1 MNQEMKRRVTACA
14 AGFSLPRYRELPS
27 VGLYLDQTVQLVNSC
42 FRGFPGVELTPSM
55 VSNYVKKG
63 VISHPVKKKY
73 SREQLASL
81 IYIVLSKNV
90 LSLENIDT
98 LFQMQRA
105 HCTAAEA
112 YDYFCDE
119 VENCLPYF
127 PLMMLAVVFSILCEG
142 TVYGNTIARKPF
154 QDTIGT
160 AVGVAANIAVC
171 AVLVPR
177 FGVMGAA
184 VGLVAANA
192 TMFLYR
198 TVTGQ
203 YYYRTIP
210 SFSRTICG
218 FLLAVGV
225 AVIGVVFAHNFIIK
239 FVLTA
244 AILFIYCNIYR
255 AQLYKLWQIFM
266 GFVRRYLLHSQA

>member
-1 MNQEMKRRVTACA
+1 MPQFFLLFESLYQFFKNLSTVFANSFKRFHTPVDPAGKIRYTIRMKKESNRRIAACA
-14 AGFSLPRYRELPS
+14 VDFALPRYEELPS

-119 VENCLPYF
+119 VENLS
-127 PLMMLAVVFSILCEG
+127 LIH
-142 TVYGNTIARKPF
+142 I
-154 QDTIGT
+154 
-160 AVGVAANIAVC
+160 
-171 AVLVPR
+171 
-177 FGVMGAA
+177 
-184 VGLVAANA
+184 
-192 TMFLYR
+192 
-198 TVTGQ
+198 
-203 YYYRTIP
+203 
-210 SFSRTICG
+210 
-218 FLLAVGV
+218 
-225 AVIGVVFAHNFIIK
+225 
-239 FVLTA
+239 
-244 AILFIYCNIYR
+244 
-255 AQLYKLWQIFM
+255 
-266 GFVRRYLLHSQA
+266 

>member
-1 MNQEMKRRVTACA
+1 MRYTTTMNQEMKRRVTACA

-119 VENCLPYF
+119 MENCLPF
-127 PLMMLAVVFSILCEG
+127 VFGCTREIRDLAVDAADEKLLLRSTILAAANKMYLDCCFNALRQEE
-142 TVYGNTIARKPF
+142 NLW
-154 QDTIGT
+154 DTI
-160 AVGVAANIAVC
+160 
-171 AVLVPR
+171 LPD
-177 FGVMGAA
+177 
-184 VGLVAANA
+184 
-192 TMFLYR
+192 
-198 TVTGQ
+198 
-203 YYYRTIP
+203 
-210 SFSRTICG
+210 
-218 FLLAVGV
+218 LA
-225 AVIGVVFAHNFIIK
+225 
-239 FVLTA
+239 
-244 AILFIYCNIYR
+244 
-255 AQLYKLWQIFM
+255 
-266 GFVRRYLLHSQA
+266 